1 MFIRA
6 SNKQLFFIYRSNG
19 LGVVLS
25 RAEIGLTAVDVSGIE
40 RKALFCHAVVSNL
53 NFREECRK

>member
-40 RKALFCHAVVSNL
+40 RKACFAMRSS
-53 NFREECRK
+53 RI